1 MSSGL
6 DEEKEGKKEIR
17 GEEAGEEEINEKG
30 GNLISLK

>member
-17 GEEAGEEEINEKG
+17 GEEAEKEEIHG
-30 GNLISLK
+30 QGSNLIS

>member
-1 MSSGL
+1 MKKR
-6 DEEKEGKKEIR
+6 KEKKEIR